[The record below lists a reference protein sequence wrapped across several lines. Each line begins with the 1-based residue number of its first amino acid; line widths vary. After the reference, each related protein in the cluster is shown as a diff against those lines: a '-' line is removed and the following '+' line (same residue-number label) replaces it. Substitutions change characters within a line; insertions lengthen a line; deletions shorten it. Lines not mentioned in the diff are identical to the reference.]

1 MAEQH
6 HELAHV
12 FIESSQ
18 TVNDARGA
26 AARNFNTPYTF
37 PDYTKTGWTEKAA
50 ILTGWNSSQKANR
63 STFATTQ
70 FNNA

>member
-12 FIESSQ
+12 FAEPSQ

-26 AARNFNTPYTF
+26 VARDLNTPWTF
-37 PDYTKTGWTEKAA
+37 PNYTKAEWTEKAA
-50 ILTGWNSSQKANR
+50 ILTG
-63 STFATTQ
+63 
-70 FNNA
+70 